1 MRASYQIIGK
11 KIRLTNNLTSQ
22 TIADRETVTDLQ
34 TVTANWRQTDGHI
47 DIYRHKDKQTKRQLH
62 TLSFTITEPFTI
74 THTESFTITDTLGHP
89 RSQTASFTIM
99 GTVIYTHRHTVI
111 QIHSQPV
118 IRQ

>member
-11 KIRLTNNLTSQ
+11 KIRLIHNLTSQ

-74 THTESFTITDTLGHP
+74 THTESFTITDTQ
-89 RSQTASFTIM
+89 SVTITDTPSI
-99 GTVIYTHRHTVI
+99 TVTDTESITIADR
-111 QIHSQPV
+111 
-118 IRQ
+118 